1 MAERKTAR
9 EETSLEAYNQ
19 GLPYNLEAEQSVLGS
34 VLINP
39 ELLSTIMEKIT
50 TPQVFYTE
58 QHRRLYSLMIRMFS
72 ESKPIDFVTLLEEA
86 RREEIFDSDGN
97 AKNYLL
103 HLMELVPTTANLP
116 NYCDIVLEKYYMRN
130 LLTAA
135 TDIAA
140 SVREGEGSASELLD
154 AAEQK
159 IYDIRQGRQ
168 TSELRPI
175 SEVIIGVY
183 DSIYEMNQKDDS
195 RITGLASGFTQLD
208 LILSGLNKSDLILLA
223 ARPGMGKSA
232 FALNIAAN
240 VGIKNPDLSVAVF
253 SLEMSNEQLVSRMLC
268 SDAMIP
274 NNKLRTGHLEK
285 EEWSKLAV
293 TAQRLAGT
301 NIFLDDTAG
310 ISVSQIKAKVRRLK
324 NLGLIIIDY
333 LQLMT
338 SSTRIEN
345 RVQEISQMTRNLK
358 IMAKELD
365 VPVICLSQLS
375 RAAEQRQGHRPM
387 LSDLRESGSIEQDAD
402 SVLFLFRE
410 EYYADAEESNG
421 ADDSTRNTAICI
433 VAKNRHGSTGDVMIG
448 WQGEYTRFSN
458 LEMSREAPPP
468 F

>member
-1 MAERKTAR
+1 MAERKDGDAV
-9 EETSLEAYNQ
+9 SLEAYNQ

-34 VLINP
+34 VLIDP
-39 ELLSTIMEKIT
+39 ELLSSIMEKIA

-72 ESKPIDFVTLLEEA
+72 ESKPIDYVTLLEEA
-86 RREEIFDSDGN
+86 RNEEIFDSDGN
-97 AKNYLL
+97 AKSYLL
-103 HLMELVPTTANLP
+103 HLMDLVPTTANLG

-135 TDIAA
+135 TDIAS

-195 RITGLASGFTQLD
+195 QITGIASGFTQLD

-240 VGIKNPDLSVAVF
+240 VGIKNPDLAVAVF

-301 NIFLDDTAG
+301 RIFLDDTAG
-310 ISVSQIKAKVRRLK
+310 ISVSQIKAKARRLK

-333 LQLMT
+333 LQLM
-338 SSTRIEN
+338 SSGSRIEN
-345 RVQEISQMTRNLK
+345 RVQEVSQMTRNLK
-358 IMAKELD
+358 IMAKELN

-410 EYYADAEESNG
+410 EYYADAEEQGG
-421 ADDSTRNTAICI
+421 ADDASRNTAICI

-458 LEMSREAPPP
+458 LELSREAPP

>member
-1 MAERKTAR
+1 MRLLPNEKDV
-9 EETSLEAYNQ
+9 TSLEMYSQ

-34 VLINP
+34 VLLDP
-39 ELLSTIMEKIT
+39 EKLSSIMEKIDS
-50 TPQVFYTE
+50 PQVFYNE
-58 QHRRLYSLMIRMFS
+58 QHRKLYSLMIRMFS
-72 ESKPIDFVTLLEEA
+72 ESKPIDYVTLLEEA
-86 RREEIFDSDGN
+86 RGEEIFDNDST
-97 AKNYLL
+97 AKSYLL
-103 HLMELVPTTANLP
+103 HLMELVPTTANLL

-135 TDIAA
+135 TEIES
-140 SVREGEGSASELLD
+140 SVRQGEGSASELLD
-154 AAEQK
+154 EAEQK

-168 TSELRPI
+168 SSELRPI

-183 DSIYEMNQKDDS
+183 DNIYEMNQKDDT

-208 LILSGLNKSDLILLA
+208 LILSGLNNSDLILLA

-240 VGIKNPDLSVAVF
+240 VGIKHPDLDVAVF
-253 SLEMSNEQLVSRMLC
+253 SLEMSNSQLVSRMLC
-268 SDAMIP
+268 SDALIP
-274 NNKLRTGHLEK
+274 SDKMRTGRLEK

-293 TAQRLAGT
+293 SAQRLAGT
-301 NIFLDDTAG
+301 HIWLDDTAG
-310 ISVSQIKAKVRRLK
+310 ISVPQMKAKVRRLK
-324 NLGLIIIDY
+324 NLGLVIIDY

-338 SSTRIEN
+338 SSSRIEN
-345 RVQEISQMTRNLK
+345 RVQEISQMTRSLK
-358 IMAKELD
+358 IMAKELN

-410 EYYADAEESNG
+410 EYYADNEERDG
-421 ADDSTRNTAICI
+421 ADDSNRNTAICI

-458 LEMSREAPPP
+458 LEISREAPP

>member
-1 MAERKTAR
+1 MAEKNDSR
-9 EETSLEAYNQ
+9 ESVSLEAYNQ
-19 GLPYNLEAEQSVLGS
+19 GLPYNLEAEQAVLGS
-34 VLINP
+34 VIVKS
-39 ELLSTIMEKIT
+39 ELLSDIMEKIT

-72 ESKPIDFVTLLEEA
+72 ESKPMDIITLLDEV
-86 RREEIFDSDGN
+86 RKEEIFDSDGN
-97 AKNYLL
+97 AKSYLA
-103 HLMELVPTTANLP
+103 HLMDVVPTTANLP

-130 LLTAA
+130 LLTVA

-240 VGIKNPDLSVAVF
+240 VGIKNPDLAVAVF

-293 TAQRLAGT
+293 TAQRLART

-333 LQLMT
+333 LQLM
-338 SSTRIEN
+338 SSGARIEN
-345 RVQEISQMTRNLK
+345 RVQEVSQMTRSLK
-358 IMAKELD
+358 IMAKELN

-421 ADDSTRNTAICI
+421 AEDSTRNTATCI

-458 LEMSREAPPP
+458 LEMSREAPP

>member
-1 MAERKTAR
+1 MAEKKTAR
-9 EETSLEAYNQ
+9 DEISLEAYNQ

-34 VLINP
+34 VLINA

-72 ESKPIDFVTLLEEA
+72 ESKPIDYITLLEEA
-86 RREEIFDSDGN
+86 RREEIFDNDGN
-97 AKNYLL
+97 AQAYLL
-103 HLMELVPTTANLP
+103 HLMELVPTTANLG

-140 SVREGEGSASELLD
+140 SVREGEGSAAELLD

-168 TSELRPI
+168 TSQLRPI

-293 TAQRLAGT
+293 TAQRLAAT

-358 IMAKELD
+358 IMAKELN

>member
-1 MAERKTAR
+1 MAETKVSR
-9 EETSLEAYNQ
+9 EAASLEAYSQ

-34 VLINP
+34 VLINA

-72 ESKPIDFVTLLEEA
+72 ESKPIDYITLLEEA
-86 RREEIFDSDGN
+86 RKEEIFDNDGS
-97 AKNYLL
+97 AQAYLL

-140 SVREGEGSASELLD
+140 SVREGEGSAAELLD

-293 TAQRLAGT
+293 TAQRLAAT

-333 LQLMT
+333 LPLMT

-402 SVLFLFRE
+402 SVLLLFRE
-410 EYYADAEESNG
+410 EYYADAEEQGG

>member
-1 MAERKTAR
+1 MPEKRDMP
-9 EETSLEAYNQ
+9 SLEAYSQ

-34 VLINP
+34 VLLDP
-39 ELLSTIMEKIT
+39 EKLSEIMEKIAS
-50 TPQVFYTE
+50 PQVFYNE
-58 QHRRLYSLMIRMFS
+58 QHRKLYSLMIRMFS
-72 ESKPIDFVTLLEEA
+72 ESKPIDYVTLLEEA
-86 RREEIFDSDGN
+86 RGESVFDNDAT
-97 AKNYLL
+97 AKSYLL
-103 HLMELVPTTANLP
+103 HLMELVPTTANLS
-116 NYCDIVLEKYYMRN
+116 NYCEIVLEKYYMRN
-130 LLTAA
+130 LLSAA
-135 TDIAA
+135 TEIES
-140 SVREGEGSASELLD
+140 SVRQGEGSASELLD

-168 TSELRPI
+168 SSELRPI

-183 DSIYEMNQKDDS
+183 DNIYEMNQKDDT

-240 VGIKNPDLSVAVF
+240 VGIKHPDLDVAVF
-253 SLEMSNEQLVSRMLC
+253 SLEMSNSQLVSRMLC
-268 SDAMIP
+268 SDALIP
-274 NNKLRTGHLEK
+274 SDKMRTGRLEK

-293 TAQRLAGT
+293 SAQRLAGT
-301 NIFLDDTAG
+301 HIWLDDTAG
-310 ISVSQIKAKVRRLK
+310 ISVPQMKAKVRRLK

-345 RVQEISQMTRNLK
+345 RVQEISQMTRSLK

-410 EYYADAEESNG
+410 EYYADNEERDG
-421 ADDSTRNTAICI
+421 ADDSSRNTAICI

-458 LEMSREAPPP
+458 LEISREAPP

>member
-1 MAERKTAR
+1 MAEKN
-9 EETSLEAYNQ
+9 ENISVEAYNQ

-34 VLINP
+34 VLIDP
-39 ELLSTIMEKIT
+39 ELLSSIMEKIS

-58 QHRRLYSLMIRMFS
+58 QHRKIYSLMIRMFN
-72 ESKPIDFVTLLEEA
+72 ESKPIDFITLLDEA
-86 RREEIFDSDGN
+86 RGEEIFDSDAS
-97 AKNYLL
+97 AKTYLL
-103 HLMELVPTTANLP
+103 HLMELVPTTANLL
-116 NYCDIVLEKYYMRN
+116 NYCDIVLDKYYMRH
-130 LLTAA
+130 LLNAA
-135 TDIAA
+135 TDIAS
-140 SVREGEGSASELLD
+140 SVRESEGSAAELLD

-183 DSIYEMNQKDDS
+183 DNIYEMNQKDDS
-195 RITGLASGFTQLD
+195 RITGYASGFTQLD
-208 LILSGLNKSDLILLA
+208 LILSGLNKSDLILVA

-240 VGIKNPDLSVAVF
+240 VGIKYPDISVAIF

-268 SDAMIP
+268 SDSMIA

-285 EEWSKLAV
+285 EEWAKLAV
-293 TAQRLAGT
+293 TAQRLSST
-301 NIFLDDTAG
+301 QIYMDDTAG
-310 ISVSQIKAKVRRLK
+310 ISVSQIKAKARRLK

-338 SSTRIEN
+338 SGSRIEN

-358 IMAKELD
+358 IMAKELN

-410 EYYADAEESNG
+410 EYYADSQDPGG
-421 ADDSTRNTAICI
+421 ADDATRNTATVI
-433 VAKNRHGSTGDVMIG
+433 VAKNRHGSTGDVMVG

-468 F
+468 FG

>member
-1 MAERKTAR
+1 MPDDKLP
-9 EETSLEAYNQ
+9 SLEAYTQ
-19 GLPYNLEAEQSVLGS
+19 GLPYNLEAEQSVLGC
-34 VLINP
+34 VLLDP
-39 ELLSTIMEKIT
+39 EKLPDIMEKIAS
-50 TPQVFYTE
+50 PEVFYNE
-58 QHRRLYSLMIRMFS
+58 QHKKLYALMIRMFS
-72 ESKPIDFVTLLEEA
+72 ESRPIDYITLLEKA
-86 RREEIFDSDGN
+86 RGEEIFDNDAT
-97 AKNYLL
+97 AKSYLL
-103 HLMELVPTTANLP
+103 HLMELVPTTSNLS

-130 LLTAA
+130 LLSAA
-135 TDIAA
+135 TEIES
-140 SVREGEGSASELLD
+140 SVRQGEGSASELLD

-168 TSELRPI
+168 SSELRPI

-183 DSIYEMNQKDDS
+183 DNIYEMNQKDDT

-208 LILSGLNKSDLILLA
+208 LILSGLNRSDLILVA

-240 VGIKNPDLSVAVF
+240 VGIKHPDMDVAIF
-253 SLEMSNEQLVSRMLC
+253 SLEMSNPQLVSRMLC
-268 SDAMIP
+268 SDALIP
-274 NNKLRTGHLEK
+274 SDKMRTGRLEK

-293 TAQRLAGT
+293 SAQRLAGT
-301 NIFLDDTAG
+301 HIWLDDTAG
-310 ISVSQIKAKVRRLK
+310 ISVPQMKAKVRRLK

-345 RVQEISQMTRNLK
+345 RVQEISQMTRGLK

-410 EYYADAEESNG
+410 EYYADNEERDG
-421 ADDSTRNTAICI
+421 ADDATRNTAICI

-458 LEMSREAPPP
+458 LEMSRDAPPP
-468 F
+468 CG